1 MLPEIRAE
9 AAALVAI
16 SPQLSEHSRK
26 IVEQNRLTFD
36 VLSDRRN
43 AIARLFGLVFKLP
56 EDLSQLYQKFGA
68 DLPKFNGDDS
78 WTLPMPARFVIGQDS
93 TILRAD
99 VDPDY
104 TVRPDPGLTVELLR
118 GLPGKE

>member
-1 MLPEIRAE
+1 M
-9 AAALVAI
+9 VAI
-16 SPQLSEHSRK
+16 SPQLSEHSSK

-93 TILRAD
+93 TIRGAD

-104 TVRPDPGLTVELLR
+104 TVRPDPRLTVELLR
-118 GLPGKE
+118 GLSAKP